1 MARGEERGGTSTP
14 TNARGMLDCRAMGS
28 KFYFFWLYQALPG
41 LTGLDRSKASPQS
54 KGRYV
59 VNWLVELI
67 RLIDE
72 SLHAGFA
79 ERAVLARAT
88 GSHSDPLYTDKVSK
102 CSRG

>member
-1 MARGEERGGTSTP
+1 MARGEERGGASTP
-14 TNARGMLDCRAMGS
+14 ANARGMLDCRAMGS

-59 VNWLVELI
+59 VNWLIELI

-72 SLHAGFA
+72 SF
-79 ERAVLARAT
+79 
-88 GSHSDPLYTDKVSK
+88 
-102 CSRG
+102 